1 MTSHAIR
8 KTTKRRAVQGSIEE
22 DHEAAPRT
30 EELNFVQ
37 PGVACNPLELERRA
51 SKLRLTSAERAHL
64 SELWHRAGN
73 GVFFDTLLARLA
85 N

>member
-8 KTTKRRAVQGSIEE
+8 KTTKRRAVQGSVEE
-22 DHEAAPRT
+22 NHEAEPRI
-30 EELNFVQ
+30 EQLNFVQ
-37 PGVACNPLELERRA
+37 PGVACDPLELERRA
-51 SKLRLTSAERAHL
+51 SKLRLTSAERTHL
-64 SELWHRAGN
+64 SDLWHRAGN